1 MQFARKSLVS
11 LLDIWYASNCT
22 PIEEWWT
29 EYAHIQTQLES
40 VNDKIHAFE
49 KIMRDL
55 KNTSIQIPSE
65 SYFEYYKNKTLRT
78 SLARDNLHLMKTRIT
93 EYGITQLEEVLYH
106 SYFGSYHEI
115 FKI

>member
-11 LLDIWYASNCT
+11 LLDLWYASNCL
-22 PIEEWWT
+22 PIEEWRT

-49 KIMRDL
+49 KIMREL

-65 SYFEYYKNKTLRT
+65 SYTEYYRNKTIRT
-78 SLARDNLHLMKTRIT
+78 SLIRYMFILDEDENNRVWYHATRRSLI
-93 EYGITQLEEVLYH
+93 
-106 SYFGSYHEI
+106 S
-115 FKI
+115 

>member
-11 LLDIWYASNCT
+11 LLDIWYTSNCT
-22 PIEEWWT
+22 PIEEWRT

-49 KIMRDL
+49 KIMREL
-55 KNTSIQIPSE
+55 KNTSVQIPSE

-78 SLARDNLHLMKTRIT
+78 SLARDMLALDEDKNNQVWYHATRRSLI
-93 EYGITQLEEVLYH
+93 
-106 SYFGSYHEI
+106 S
-115 FKI
+115 